1 MACLLRPCCSLWY
14 KRDGPDGP
22 ALQRLREGALTAVG
36 LVIIGRPKLMLQP
49 LQLSV
54 LDHQH
59 SAGALA
65 TSAHS
70 GGSGDAGS
78 PEHRPQ
84 RQLSSQGSG
93 AVHGVLAQDSVVKVY
108 TTVLS
113 EDHVPISVKGRVLGN
128 LVDLLRWVVG
138 QRLVLCWASV
148 VSEWLQFCLSAD
160 DHRVQQPRT
169 LLVLTLVWVCS
180 NRFRAGMVLLT
191 GLKRLPSLLGRRRQ
205 RLLALQPGCPA
216 PCTQTPRRH
225 LPRSTARTTQ
235 QAAAA
240 AAASSSTYGTT
251 C

>member
-14 KRDGPDGP
+14 KRDVPDGP

-36 LVIIGRPKLMLQP
+36 LVIIGRPQLMLQP

-84 RQLSSQGSG
+84 RQLSAQGSG
-93 AVHGVLAQDSVVKVY
+93 ALHGVLAQDSVVKVY

-113 EDHVPISVKGRVLGN
+113 EHHVPMSVKGRVLGN
-128 LVDLLRWVVG
+128 LVDLLRWVGG
-138 QRLVLCWASV
+138 QRLVLCWALV
-148 VSEWLQFCLSAD
+148 VREWLQFC
-160 DHRVQQPRT
+160 R
-169 LLVLTLVWVCS
+169 
-180 NRFRAGMVLLT
+180 
-191 GLKRLPSLLGRRRQ
+191 
-205 RLLALQPGCPA
+205 
-216 PCTQTPRRH
+216 
-225 LPRSTARTTQ
+225 
-235 QAAAA
+235 
-240 AAASSSTYGTT
+240 
-251 C
+251 